1 MGRGSLTPCVL
12 PMASYAPCVR
22 CTAAVALIFSALAA
36 SCASPEP
43 TRVPGADAFP
53 VAVDAQPV
61 HFAAGGPIFF
71 DGTLRDQLARRNIR
85 VVGLKDAAA
94 VAQIDLGVPGY
105 RRSVEVYLVREGK
118 RMCAG
123 RLLVP
128 DHAPTTMDVAAEMV
142 AEIIAKAIV
151 APESTL
157 RDPPCST

>member
-1 MGRGSLTPCVL
+1 MP
-12 PMASYAPCVR
+12 SYALFMR
-22 CTAAVALIFSALAA
+22 FAAVCGLVLSVIAA
-36 SCASPEP
+36 GCAGSEP

-61 HFAAGGPIFF
+61 HYAAGGPIFF

-85 VVGLKDAAA
+85 VVGVKDAVA

-105 RRSVEVYLVREGK
+105 RPSVEVYLVREGK

-128 DHAPTTMDVAAEMV
+128 DHAMTTMDVAAEMV